1 MIVTLNS
8 DWLKQ
13 IKLNSASWLSLCGQK
28 HRDNSQNIFLCST
41 EERKSYRF
49 KNANIILAVLK
60 RREEN
65 RK

>member
-28 HRDNSQNIFLCST
+28 HRDNSQNIFYVPQKKENHT
-41 EERKSYRF
+41 G
-49 KNANIILAVLK
+49 LK
-60 RREEN
+60 MQTLY
-65 RK
+65 